1 MQSNLSDELTQGSRA
16 AGKERLDAAVERGIP
31 QVLSPAGVNMTGCG
45 PTRRNREKYAGRS
58 RILKMDEKRSM
69 THLKPEVEIRLIDCN
84 LEDFEFAESLVN
96 NLDAIFKKAK
106 EIEG

>member
-1 MQSNLSDELTQGSRA
+1 
-16 AGKERLDAAVERGIP
+16 
-31 QVLSPAGVNMTGCG
+31 
-45 PTRRNREKYAGRS
+45 
-58 RILKMDEKRSM
+58 MDEKRSM